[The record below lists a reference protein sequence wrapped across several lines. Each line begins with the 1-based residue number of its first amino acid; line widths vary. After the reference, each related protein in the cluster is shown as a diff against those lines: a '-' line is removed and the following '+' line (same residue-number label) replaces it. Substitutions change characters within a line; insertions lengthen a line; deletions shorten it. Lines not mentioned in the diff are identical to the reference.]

1 MLWDSL
7 IVVEVASHG
16 LFLNERRM
24 NSYEELRIAI
34 TEIVGRVLDTLDE
47 PVLMFDLSSK
57 SLSEPKPIDVSS
69 S

>member
-34 TEIVGRVLDTLDE
+34 TENLGRVLDTLDE

>member
-1 MLWDSL
+1 MLWDWL

-34 TEIVGRVLDTLDE
+34 TENLGRVLDTLDE

-57 SLSEPKPIDVSS
+57 ILSEPKPIDVSS